1 MFLDQS
7 PKEAMKCPCKNGEY
21 VGGLC
26 TFPMVYSL
34 CGAYTCDECGEIK
47 GRDDVRCARHKGKVV
62 TDADEFDLSL

>member
-7 PKEAMKCPCKNGEY
+7 PKGTMKCPCGSGEY

-47 GRDDVRCARHKGKVV
+47 GHEDVRCPKHKGKEI
-62 TDADEFDLSL
+62 TDADLYDLSL